1 MLRLA
6 PVLIIALLVLPV
18 GAGLM
23 MVLLPAFGY
32 LPALGG
38 HGASLAPWQM
48 LLAQPGLGRS
58 VLVSFASG
66 LVSTA
71 VALVIVVLFLAASRG
86 TWLDRGIRR
95 LVSPLLAIPHA
106 AIAFGFAFLIA
117 PSGLVARLIS
127 PSLTGWERPLDTLII
142 NDPWGFSLMAGLV
155 LKEVPFLLLMSL
167 AALPQLA
174 PENAC

>member
-6 PVLIIALLVLPV
+6 PALIIALLMLPV
-18 GAGLM
+18 GAGLI

-38 HGASLAPWQM
+38 HGISLAPWHM
-48 LLAQPGLGRS
+48 LFAQPGLGRS
-58 VLVSFASG
+58 VAVSFASG

-71 VALVIVVLFLAASRG
+71 VALVIVVLFLAASQG
-86 TWLDRGIRR
+86 TRLDRGIRR

-117 PSGLVARLIS
+117 PSGLLARLVY
-127 PSLTGWERPLDTLII
+127 PALTGWERPPEALIV
-142 NDPWGFSLMAGLV
+142 NDPWGLSRMAGLV
-155 LKEVPFLLLMSL
+155 LK
-167 AALPQLA
+167 
-174 PENAC
+174 

>member
-6 PVLIIALLVLPV
+6 PALIIALLVLPV

-32 LPALGG
+32 LPTLGG

-48 LLAQPGLGRS
+48 LFDQPGLGRS
-58 VLVSFASG
+58 VMVSFASG

-86 TWLDRGIRR
+86 TW
-95 LVSPLLAIPHA
+95 
-106 AIAFGFAFLIA
+106 
-117 PSGLVARLIS
+117 
-127 PSLTGWERPLDTLII
+127 GWY
-142 NDPWGFSLMAGLV
+142 
-155 LKEVPFLLLMSL
+155 
-167 AALPQLA
+167 
-174 PENAC
+174 